1 MTIMVS
7 GHGIAGLSAAS
18 AAANAGHDVALCG
31 AAPATAPPG
40 GIQLAPNGW
49 QALDQLGLGD
59 AAMQCATQLDH
70 IIVRDLASGA
80 TLTRLPLTH
89 QYASISR
96 ADMLRLLQDAV
107 AARTSITLH
116 AGLINQ
122 AVSQDDGVALV
133 CDDGRSMQAT
143 ALIAADGM
151 NGFGRRF
158 VTSATPGADY
168 HAAQAD
174 MRAALPGDMR
184 VTMRADIDAADLP
197 AAFAQPASNL
207 WLGQGAHL
215 VHYPIAGGRRINFA
229 VTLSA
234 RKAAGNW
241 QARIFRADPLL
252 KQLAS
257 SQFQWTKTLLPPA
270 GSPVCW
276 RRGRVALAG
285 DAAHIMPPHLAQG
298 AGQALQDAASLQY
311 ALCYSSD
318 IDDALAIY
326 ARNRTMAVSAVVRK
340 ADISGKVMAFGGARG
355 RLRNMLISVAGPGFL
370 QNWLADVWAGD
381 PHLARSSAKPAS

>member
-7 GHGIAGLSAAS
+7 GHGIAGLSAAL

-31 AAPATAPPG
+31 AAPATAPAG

-59 AAMQCATQLDH
+59 AAMQCATRLDH

-116 AGLINQ
+116 ARLINQ
-122 AVSQDDGVALV
+122 AVTQDDGVALV

-151 NGFGRRF
+151 NGFGRRS
-158 VTSATPGADY
+158 VTGATPGADY
-168 HAAQAD
+168 HAAQAVR
-174 MRAALPGDMR
+174 RAGMPDDMR

-234 RKAAGNW
+234 RQAAGNW
-241 QARIFRADPLL
+241 QARIFRADPMLEE
-252 KQLAS
+252 LAS
-257 SQFQWTKTLLPPA
+257 SQFQWTKTSLPPA

-311 ALCYSSD
+311 ALCHSSD

-355 RLRNMLISVAGPGFL
+355 RLRNMLISVAGPRFL
-370 QNWLADVWAGD
+370 QSWLADVWAGD
-381 PHLARSSAKPAS
+381 PHLARSSAKPTC

>member
-7 GHGIAGLSAAS
+7 GHGIAGLSAAL

-31 AAPATAPPG
+31 AAPATAPAG

-59 AAMQCATQLDH
+59 AAMQCATRLDH

-116 AGLINQ
+116 ARLIDQ
-122 AVSQDDGVALV
+122 AVTQDDGVALV
-133 CDDGRSMQAT
+133 CDDGHSMQAT

-158 VTSATPGADY
+158 VTGATPGADY
-168 HAAQAD
+168 QSA
-174 MRAALPGDMR
+174 RGDMR

-197 AAFAQPASNL
+197 AAFAQPSSNL

-234 RKAAGNW
+234 RQAAGNW

-252 KQLAS
+252 EQLAS
-257 SQFQWTKTLLPPA
+257 SQFQWTKTPLPPA

-311 ALCYSSD
+311 ALCHSSD
-318 IDDALAIY
+318 IDNALAIY

-355 RLRNMLISVAGPGFL
+355 RLRNMLISVAGPWFL
-370 QNWLADVWAGD
+370 QSWLADVWAGD

>member
-7 GHGIAGLSAAS
+7 GHGIAGLSAAL

-31 AAPATAPPG
+31 AAPATAPAG

-59 AAMQCATQLDH
+59 AAMQCATRLDH

-116 AGLINQ
+116 ARLIDQ
-122 AVSQDDGVALV
+122 AVTQDDGVALV
-133 CDDGRSMQAT
+133 CDDGHSMQAT

-158 VTSATPGADY
+158 VTGATPGADY
-168 HAAQAD
+168 QSA
-174 MRAALPGDMR
+174 RGDMR

-234 RKAAGNW
+234 RQAAGNW

-252 KQLAS
+252 EQLAS
-257 SQFQWTKTLLPPA
+257 SQFQWTKTPLPPA

-311 ALCYSSD
+311 ALCHSSD
-318 IDDALAIY
+318 IDNALAIY

-370 QNWLADVWAGD
+370 QSWLADVWAGD

>member
-7 GHGIAGLSAAS
+7 GHGIAGLSAAL

-59 AAMQCATQLDH
+59 TAMQCATRLDH

-116 AGLINQ
+116 ARLINQ
-122 AVSQDDGVALV
+122 AVTQDDGVALV

-158 VTSATPGADY
+158 VTGATPGADY

-174 MRAALPGDMR
+174 MRAGMR
-184 VTMRADIDAADLP
+184 VIMRADIDAADLP
-197 AAFAQPASNL
+197 AAFTQPASNL

-234 RKAAGNW
+234 RQAAGNW

-252 KQLAS
+252 EQLAS
-257 SQFQWTKTLLPPA
+257 SQFQWTKTPLPPS

-311 ALCYSSD
+311 ALCHSSD
-318 IDDALAIY
+318 IDNALAIY

-370 QNWLADVWAGD
+370 QSWLADVWAGD

>member
-7 GHGIAGLSAAS
+7 GNGIAGLSAAL
-18 AAANAGHDVALCG
+18 AAANAGHNVALCG

-59 AAMQCATQLDH
+59 AAMQCATRLGH
-70 IIVRDLASGA
+70 IIVRDLNSGA

-89 QYASISR
+89 QYTSISR
-96 ADMLRLLQDAV
+96 ADMMSLLQDAV
-107 AARTSITLH
+107 AARASITLH
-116 AGLINQ
+116 ARLINQ
-122 AVSQDDGVALV
+122 AVTQNNGVALV

-151 NGFGRRF
+151 NSFGRRF
-158 VTSATPGADY
+158 VTGATSGADY
-168 HAAQAD
+168 HAAQ
-174 MRAALPGDMR
+174 GDMR
-184 VTMRADIDAADLP
+184 VTMRADIDAGDLP

-234 RKAAGNW
+234 RQAAGNW
-241 QARIFRADPLL
+241 QARIFRADPMLE
-252 KQLAS
+252 QLAS
-257 SQFQWTKTLLPPA
+257 SQFQWTKTPLPPA
-270 GSPVCW
+270 GSPLCW

-311 ALCYSSD
+311 ALCHSSD

-355 RLRNMLISVAGPGFL
+355 RLRNMLISVGGPRFL
-370 QNWLADVWAGD
+370 QSWLADVWAGD
-381 PHLARSSAKPAS
+381 PHLARSSAKSAS

>member
-7 GHGIAGLSAAS
+7 GHGIAGLSAAL

-59 AAMQCATQLDH
+59 AAMQCATRLNH
-70 IIVRDLASGA
+70 IIARDLASGA
-80 TLTRLPLTH
+80 TLTRLPLTY

-96 ADMLRLLQDAV
+96 ADMFRLLQDAV

-116 AGLINQ
+116 ARLINQ
-122 AVSQDDGVALV
+122 AVTQDDGVALV

-158 VTSATPGADY
+158 VTGATPGADY

-174 MRAALPGDMR
+174 MRAGMPGDMR
-184 VTMRADIDAADLP
+184 VIMRADIDAADLP

-234 RKAAGNW
+234 RQAAGNW

-252 KQLAS
+252 EQLAS
-257 SQFQWTKTLLPPA
+257 SQFQWTKTPLPPS

-311 ALCYSSD
+311 ALCHSSD
-318 IDDALAIY
+318 IDNALAIY

-370 QNWLADVWAGD
+370 QSWLADVWAGD

>member
-7 GHGIAGLSAAS
+7 GHGIAGLSAAL

-31 AAPATAPPG
+31 AATATAPAG

-59 AAMQCATQLDH
+59 AAMQCATRLDH

-107 AARTSITLH
+107 AARASITLH
-116 AGLINQ
+116 ARLINQ
-122 AVSQDDGVALV
+122 AVTQDDGVALV

-158 VTSATPGADY
+158 VTGATPGADY
-168 HAAQAD
+168 QFARGD
-174 MRAALPGDMR
+174 MRAGMRGDMR
-184 VTMRADIDAADLP
+184 VTMRADIDADDLP

-234 RKAAGNW
+234 RQAAGNW
-241 QARIFRADPLL
+241 QARIFRADPMLE
-252 KQLAS
+252 QLAS
-257 SQFQWTKTLLPPA
+257 SQFQWTKTSLPPA

-298 AGQALQDAASLQY
+298 AGQALQDAASLQR
-311 ALCYSSD
+311 ALTAASD
-318 IDDALAIY
+318 IDNALAIY

-370 QNWLADVWAGD
+370 QSWLADVWAGD

>member
-7 GHGIAGLSAAS
+7 GNGIAGLSAAL
-18 AAANAGHDVALCG
+18 AAANACHDVALCG
-31 AAPATAPPG
+31 VAPAKTPPG

-89 QYASISR
+89 DYASISR
-96 ADMLRLLQDAV
+96 ADMLHLLQDAV
-107 AARTSITLH
+107 AARTIITLH
-116 AGLINQ
+116 ATLINQ
-122 AVSQDDGVALV
+122 AVTQDDGVALI

-143 ALIAADGM
+143 ALIAADGV

-158 VTSATPGADY
+158 VTGATIGADY
-168 HAAQAD
+168 HSSQAD
-174 MRAALPGDMR
+174 MRAGMQGDMR
-184 VTMRADIDAADLP
+184 VTMRADIDAGDLP

-234 RKAAGNW
+234 RQAAGNW
-241 QARIFRADPLL
+241 QARIFRADPMLE
-252 KQLAS
+252 QLAS
-257 SQFQWTKTLLPPA
+257 SQFQWTKTTLPPA
-270 GSPVCW
+270 GSPLCW

-311 ALCYSSD
+311 ALCHSSD

-355 RLRNMLISVAGPGFL
+355 RLRNMLISVAGPAFL
-370 QNWLADVWAGD
+370 QSWLADVWAGD

>member
-1 MTIMVS
+1 
-7 GHGIAGLSAAS
+7 
-18 AAANAGHDVALCG
+18 
-31 AAPATAPPG
+31 
-40 GIQLAPNGW
+40 
-49 QALDQLGLGD
+49 
-59 AAMQCATQLDH
+59 
-70 IIVRDLASGA
+70 VRDLASGA
-80 TLTRLPLTH
+80 TLTRLPLTR

-96 ADMLRLLQDAV
+96 ADMLRLLQGAV
-107 AARTSITLH
+107 AARTSIRLH
-116 AGLINQ
+116 TKLINQ
-122 AVSQDDGVALV
+122 AVTQDDGVALV
-133 CDDGRSMQAT
+133 CDDGHSMQAT

-158 VTSATPGADY
+158 VTGATPGADC

-174 MRAALPGDMR
+174 MRGGMPGDMR
-184 VTMRADIDAADLP
+184 VTMRADIDAGDLP

-234 RKAAGNW
+234 RQAAGNW
-241 QARIFRADPLL
+241 QARIFRADPMLE
-252 KQLAS
+252 QLAS
-257 SQFQWTKTLLPPA
+257 SQFHWTKTPLSPA
-270 GSPVCW
+270 GSPLCW

-311 ALCYSSD
+311 ALYHSND
-318 IDDALAIY
+318 IDESLAIY
-326 ARNRTMAVSAVVRK
+326 ARNRTKAVSAVVRK

-370 QNWLADVWAGD
+370 QSWLADVWAGD

>member
-7 GHGIAGLSAAS
+7 GHGIAGLSAAL

-59 AAMQCATQLDH
+59 AAMQCATRLNH
-70 IIVRDLASGA
+70 IIARDLASGA
-80 TLTRLPLTH
+80 TLTRLPLTY

-116 AGLINQ
+116 ARLINQ
-122 AVSQDDGVALV
+122 AVTQDDGVALV

-158 VTSATPGADY
+158 VTGATPGADY
-168 HAAQAD
+168 QSARGD
-174 MRAALPGDMR
+174 MRASMRGDMR

-234 RKAAGNW
+234 RQAAGNW

-252 KQLAS
+252 EQLAS
-257 SQFQWTKTLLPPA
+257 SQFQWTKTPLPPS

-311 ALCYSSD
+311 ALCHSSD
-318 IDDALAIY
+318 IDNALAIY

-370 QNWLADVWAGD
+370 QSWLADVWAGD

>member
-7 GHGIAGLSAAS
+7 GNGIAGLSAAL

-59 AAMQCATQLDH
+59 AAMQYATRLDH

-107 AARTSITLH
+107 AARTCITLH
-116 AGLINQ
+116 ARLINQ
-122 AVSQDDGVALV
+122 AVTQDDGVALV

-158 VTSATPGADY
+158 VTGATPGADY
-168 HAAQAD
+168 QSARGD
-174 MRAALPGDMR
+174 MRAGMRGDMR
-184 VTMRADIDAADLP
+184 VTMRADIDADDLP

-234 RKAAGNW
+234 RQAAGNW
-241 QARIFRADPLL
+241 QARIFRADPMLE
-252 KQLAS
+252 QLAS
-257 SQFQWTKTLLPPA
+257 SQFQWTKTSLPPA

-311 ALCYSSD
+311 ALCHSSD
-318 IDDALAIY
+318 IDNALAIY

-370 QNWLADVWAGD
+370 QSWLADVWAGD

>member
-7 GHGIAGLSAAS
+7 GHGIAGLSAAL

-31 AAPATAPPG
+31 VAPATAPAG

-59 AAMQCATQLDH
+59 AAMQCATRLNH
-70 IIVRDLASGA
+70 IIARDLASGA
-80 TLTRLPLTH
+80 TLTRLPLTY
-89 QYASISR
+89 QYAGISR

-107 AARTSITLH
+107 ALRTSITLH
-116 AGLINQ
+116 ARLINQ
-122 AVSQDDGVALV
+122 AVTRDDGVALV

-158 VTSATPGADY
+158 VTGATPGADY
-168 HAAQAD
+168 QSA
-174 MRAALPGDMR
+174 RGDMR
-184 VTMRADIDAADLP
+184 VTMRADIDADDLP

-234 RKAAGNW
+234 RQAAGNW
-241 QARIFRADPLL
+241 QARIFRADPMLE
-252 KQLAS
+252 QLAS
-257 SQFQWTKTLLPPA
+257 SQFQWTKTSLPPA

-311 ALCYSSD
+311 ALCHSSD
-318 IDDALAIY
+318 IDNALAIY

-370 QNWLADVWAGD
+370 QSWLADVWAGD

>member
-7 GHGIAGLSAAS
+7 GHGIAGLSAAL

-59 AAMQCATQLDH
+59 AAMQCATRLNH
-70 IIVRDLASGA
+70 IIARDLASGA
-80 TLTRLPLTH
+80 TLTRLPLTY

-96 ADMLRLLQDAV
+96 ADMFRLLQDAV

-116 AGLINQ
+116 ARLINQ
-122 AVSQDDGVALV
+122 AVTQDDGVALV

-158 VTSATPGADY
+158 VTGATPGADY

-174 MRAALPGDMR
+174 MRAGMPGDMR
-184 VTMRADIDAADLP
+184 VIMRADIDAADLP

-234 RKAAGNW
+234 RQAAGNW
-241 QARIFRADPLL
+241 QARIFRADPMLE
-252 KQLAS
+252 QLAS
-257 SQFQWTKTLLPPA
+257 SQFQWTKTPLPPS

-311 ALCYSSD
+311 ALCQSSD
-318 IDDALAIY
+318 IDNALAIY

-370 QNWLADVWAGD
+370 QSWLADVWAGD

>member
-7 GHGIAGLSAAS
+7 GHGIAGLSAAL

-59 AAMQCATQLDH
+59 AAMQCATRLNH
-70 IIVRDLASGA
+70 IIARDLASGA
-80 TLTRLPLTH
+80 TLTRLPLTY

-96 ADMLRLLQDAV
+96 ADMFRLLQDAV

-116 AGLINQ
+116 ARLINQ
-122 AVSQDDGVALV
+122 AVTQDDGVALV

-158 VTSATPGADY
+158 VTGATPGADY

-174 MRAALPGDMR
+174 MRAGMPGDMR
-184 VTMRADIDAADLP
+184 VIMRADIDAADLP
-197 AAFAQPASNL
+197 AAFTQPASNL

-252 KQLAS
+252 EQLAS
-257 SQFQWTKTLLPPA
+257 SQFQWTKTPLPPS

-311 ALCYSSD
+311 ALCHSSD
-318 IDDALAIY
+318 IDNALAIY

-370 QNWLADVWAGD
+370 QSWLADVWAGD

>member
-7 GHGIAGLSAAS
+7 GHGIAGLSAAL

-116 AGLINQ
+116 ARLINQ
-122 AVSQDDGVALV
+122 AVTQDDGVALV

-158 VTSATPGADY
+158 VTGATPGADY

-174 MRAALPGDMR
+174 MRAGMR
-184 VTMRADIDAADLP
+184 VIMRADIDAADLP
-197 AAFAQPASNL
+197 AAFTQPASNL

-234 RKAAGNW
+234 RQAAGNW

-252 KQLAS
+252 EQLAS
-257 SQFQWTKTLLPPA
+257 SQFQWTKTPLPPA

-311 ALCYSSD
+311 ALCHSSD
-318 IDDALAIY
+318 IDNALAIY

-370 QNWLADVWAGD
+370 QSWLADVWAGD
-381 PHLARSSAKPAS
+381 PHLTRS

>member
-7 GHGIAGLSAAS
+7 GHGIAGLSAVL

-31 AAPATAPPG
+31 AAPATAPAG

-59 AAMQCATQLDH
+59 AAMQCATRLDH

-107 AARTSITLH
+107 AARASITLH
-116 AGLINQ
+116 ARLINQ
-122 AVSQDDGVALV
+122 AVTQDDGVALV

-168 HAAQAD
+168 QSARGD
-174 MRAALPGDMR
+174 MRAGMR
-184 VTMRADIDAADLP
+184 VTMRADIDADDLP

-234 RKAAGNW
+234 RQAAGNW

-252 KQLAS
+252 EQLAS
-257 SQFQWTKTLLPPA
+257 SQFQWTKTPLPPA

-311 ALCYSSD
+311 ALCHSSD
-318 IDDALAIY
+318 IDNALAIY

-370 QNWLADVWAGD
+370 QSWLADVWAGD

>member
-7 GHGIAGLSAAS
+7 GHGIAGLSAAL

-59 AAMQCATQLDH
+59 AAMQSATRLDH

-107 AARTSITLH
+107 AARASITLH
-116 AGLINQ
+116 ARLINQ
-122 AVSQDDGVALV
+122 AVTQDDGVTLV

-158 VTSATPGADY
+158 VTGATPGVDY
-168 HAAQAD
+168 QSA
-174 MRAALPGDMR
+174 RGDMR
-184 VTMRADIDAADLP
+184 VTMRADIDADDLP

-234 RKAAGNW
+234 RQAAGKW

-252 KQLAS
+252 EQLAS
-257 SQFQWTKTLLPPA
+257 SQFQWTKTPLPPA
-270 GSPVCW
+270 GSPLCW

-298 AGQALQDAASLQY
+298 AGQALQDAASLQH
-311 ALCYSSD
+311 ALCHSSD
-318 IDDALAIY
+318 IDNALAIY

-355 RLRNMLISVAGPGFL
+355 RLRNMLISLAGPGFL
-370 QNWLADVWAGD
+370 QSWLADVWAGD

>member
-7 GHGIAGLSAAS
+7 GHGIAGLSAAL
-18 AAANAGHDVALCG
+18 AAADADYDVALCG
-31 AAPATAPPG
+31 IAPATAPAG

-59 AAMQCATQLDH
+59 AAMQCATSLDH

-89 QYASISR
+89 HYASISR
-96 ADMLRLLQDAV
+96 ADMLHLLQDAID
-107 AARTSITLH
+107 ARASIRLH
-116 AGLINQ
+116 ATLINQ
-122 AVSQDDGVALV
+122 AVTRDDGVTLV

-143 ALIAADGM
+143 ALIAADGV
-151 NGFGRRF
+151 NGFGRRL
-158 VTSATPGADY
+158 VTGATTGADY
-168 HAAQAD
+168 HSARSGMWAGMQGE
-174 MRAALPGDMR
+174 LR
-184 VTMRADIDAADLP
+184 VTMRADIDAGDLP

-207 WLGQGAHL
+207 WLGQGVHL
-215 VHYPIAGGRRINFA
+215 VHYPIASGRRINFA

-234 RKAAGNW
+234 SQAASNW
-241 QARIFRADPLL
+241 QAQIFCADPMLE
-252 KQLAS
+252 QLAS
-257 SQFQWTKTLLPPA
+257 SQFHWTKTPLPPA
-270 GSPVCW
+270 GSLLCW

-285 DAAHIMPPHLAQG
+285 DAAHTMPPHLAQG

-311 ALCYSSD
+311 ALCHSSN

-340 ADISGKVMAFGGARG
+340 ANISGKVMAFGGARG
-355 RLRNMLISVAGPGFL
+355 RLRNMLISAAGPGFL
-370 QNWLADVWAGD
+370 QSWLADVWAGD
-381 PHLARSSAKPAS
+381 PHISKSSAKAAS

>member
-7 GHGIAGLSAAS
+7 GHGIAGLSAAL

-59 AAMQCATQLDH
+59 AAMQCATRLNH
-70 IIVRDLASGA
+70 IIARDLASGA
-80 TLTRLPLTH
+80 TLTRLPLTY

-96 ADMLRLLQDAV
+96 ADMFRLLQDAV

-116 AGLINQ
+116 ARLINQ
-122 AVSQDDGVALV
+122 AVTQDDGVALV

-158 VTSATPGADY
+158 VTGATPGADY

-174 MRAALPGDMR
+174 MRAGMR
-184 VTMRADIDAADLP
+184 VIMRADIDAADLP
-197 AAFAQPASNL
+197 AAFTQPASNL

-234 RKAAGNW
+234 RQAAGNW

-252 KQLAS
+252 EQLAS
-257 SQFQWTKTLLPPA
+257 SQFQWTKTPLPPS

-311 ALCYSSD
+311 ALCHSSN
-318 IDDALAIY
+318 INNALAIY

-370 QNWLADVWAGD
+370 QSWLADVWAGD

>member
-7 GHGIAGLSAAS
+7 GHGIAGLSAAL

-31 AAPATAPPG
+31 AAPATAPAG

-59 AAMQCATQLDH
+59 AAMQCATRLDH

-107 AARTSITLH
+107 AARASITLH
-116 AGLINQ
+116 ARLINQ
-122 AVSQDDGVALV
+122 AVTQDDGVALV

-158 VTSATPGADY
+158 VTGATPGADY
-168 HAAQAD
+168 QSA
-174 MRAALPGDMR
+174 RGDMR

-234 RKAAGNW
+234 RQAAGNW
-241 QARIFRADPLL
+241 QARIFRADPMLE
-252 KQLAS
+252 QLAS
-257 SQFQWTKTLLPPA
+257 SQFQWTKTSLPPA

-311 ALCYSSD
+311 ALCHSSD
-318 IDDALAIY
+318 IDNALAIY

-370 QNWLADVWAGD
+370 QSWLADVWAGD

>member
-7 GHGIAGLSAAS
+7 GHGIAGLSAAL

-59 AAMQCATQLDH
+59 AAMQCATRLNH
-70 IIVRDLASGA
+70 IIARDLASGA
-80 TLTRLPLTH
+80 TLTRLPLTY

-96 ADMLRLLQDAV
+96 ADMFRLLQDAV

-116 AGLINQ
+116 ARLINQ
-122 AVSQDDGVALV
+122 AVTQDDGVALV

-158 VTSATPGADY
+158 VTGATPGADY

-174 MRAALPGDMR
+174 MRAGMPGDMR

-234 RKAAGNW
+234 RQAAGNW
-241 QARIFRADPLL
+241 QARIFRADPMLE
-252 KQLAS
+252 QLAS
-257 SQFQWTKTLLPPA
+257 SQFQWTKTSLPPA

-311 ALCYSSD
+311 ALCHSSD
-318 IDDALAIY
+318 IDNALAIY

-370 QNWLADVWAGD
+370 QSWLADVWAGD

>member
-7 GHGIAGLSAAS
+7 GHGIAGLSAAL

-31 AAPATAPPG
+31 AAPATAPAG

-59 AAMQCATQLDH
+59 AAMQCATRLDH

-107 AARTSITLH
+107 AARASITLH
-116 AGLINQ
+116 ARLINQ
-122 AVSQDDGVALV
+122 AVTQDDGVALV

-158 VTSATPGADY
+158 VTGATPGADY
-168 HAAQAD
+168 QSARGD
-174 MRAALPGDMR
+174 MRAGMRGDMR
-184 VTMRADIDAADLP
+184 VTMRADIDADDLP

-234 RKAAGNW
+234 RQAAGNW

-252 KQLAS
+252 EQLAS
-257 SQFQWTKTLLPPA
+257 SQFQWKKTLLPPA

-311 ALCYSSD
+311 ALCHSSD

-326 ARNRTMAVSAVVRK
+326 ARNRTMAVSAVVRN

-355 RLRNMLISVAGPGFL
+355 RLRNMLISVGGSRFL
-370 QNWLADVWAGD
+370 QSWLADVWAGD
-381 PHLARSSAKPAS
+381 PHLARSSAKSAS

>member
-7 GHGIAGLSAAS
+7 GHGIAGLSAAL

-59 AAMQCATQLDH
+59 AAMQCATRLNH
-70 IIVRDLASGA
+70 IIARDLASGA
-80 TLTRLPLTH
+80 TLTRLPLTY

-96 ADMLRLLQDAV
+96 ADMFRLLQDAV

-116 AGLINQ
+116 ARLINQ
-122 AVSQDDGVALV
+122 AVTRDDGVALV

-158 VTSATPGADY
+158 VTGATPGADY

-174 MRAALPGDMR
+174 MWAGMR
-184 VTMRADIDAADLP
+184 VIMRADIDAADLP
-197 AAFAQPASNL
+197 AAFTQPASNL

-234 RKAAGNW
+234 RQAAGNW

-252 KQLAS
+252 EQLAS
-257 SQFQWTKTLLPPA
+257 SQFQWTKTPLPPS

-311 ALCYSSD
+311 ALCHSSD
-318 IDDALAIY
+318 IDNALAIY

-370 QNWLADVWAGD
+370 QSWLADVWAGD

>member
-7 GHGIAGLSAAS
+7 GHGIAGLSTAL
-18 AAANAGHDVALCG
+18 AAADAGYDVALCG

-59 AAMQCATQLDH
+59 AAMQSATRLDH

-107 AARTSITLH
+107 AVRTSITLH
-116 AGLINQ
+116 ARLINQ
-122 AVSQDDGVALV
+122 AVTQDDGVALV

-158 VTSATPGADY
+158 VTGATPGADY

-174 MRAALPGDMR
+174 MRAGMPGDMR

-234 RKAAGNW
+234 RQAAGNW
-241 QARIFRADPLL
+241 QARIFRANPLL
-252 KQLAS
+252 EQLAS
-257 SQFQWTKTLLPPA
+257 SQFQWTKTPLPPS

-311 ALCYSSD
+311 ALCHSSD
-318 IDDALAIY
+318 IDNALAIY

-370 QNWLADVWAGD
+370 QSWLADVWAGD

>member
-59 AAMQCATQLDH
+59 AAMQCATRLNH
-70 IIVRDLASGA
+70 IIARDLASGA

-116 AGLINQ
+116 ARLINQ
-122 AVSQDDGVALV
+122 AVTQDDGVALV
-133 CDDGRSMQAT
+133 CDDGRSMRAT

-158 VTSATPGADY
+158 VTGATPGADY

-174 MRAALPGDMR
+174 MRAGMR
-184 VTMRADIDAADLP
+184 VIMRADIDAADLP
-197 AAFAQPASNL
+197 AAFTQPASNL

-241 QARIFRADPLL
+241 QARIFRANPLL
-252 KQLAS
+252 EQLAS
-257 SQFQWTKTLLPPA
+257 SQFQWTKTPLPPS

-311 ALCYSSD
+311 ALCHSSD
-318 IDDALAIY
+318 IDNALAIY

-370 QNWLADVWAGD
+370 QSWLADVWAGD

>member
-7 GHGIAGLSAAS
+7 GNGIAGLSAAL

-31 AAPATAPPG
+31 AAPATAPAG

-59 AAMQCATQLDH
+59 AAMQCATRLDH

-107 AARTSITLH
+107 AARASITLH
-116 AGLINQ
+116 ARLINQ
-122 AVSQDDGVALV
+122 AVTQDDGVALV

-158 VTSATPGADY
+158 VTGATPGADY

-174 MRAALPGDMR
+174 MRAGMPGDMR

-234 RKAAGNW
+234 RQAAGNW

-252 KQLAS
+252 EQLAS
-257 SQFQWTKTLLPPA
+257 SQFQWTKTPLPPA

-298 AGQALQDAASLQY
+298 AGQALQDAANLQY
-311 ALCYSSD
+311 ALCHSSD
-318 IDDALAIY
+318 IDNALAIY

-370 QNWLADVWAGD
+370 QSWLADVWAGD
-381 PHLARSSAKPAS
+381 PYLARSSAKPAS

>member
-7 GHGIAGLSAAS
+7 GNGIAGLSAAL

-31 AAPATAPPG
+31 VAPAKTPPG

-49 QALDQLGLGD
+49 QALDQLGLSD
-59 AAMQCATQLDH
+59 AAMKCATRLDH

-89 QYASISR
+89 DYASISR
-96 ADMLRLLQDAV
+96 ADMLHLLQDAV

-116 AGLINQ
+116 ATLINQ
-122 AVSQDDGVALV
+122 AVTQDNGVALI

-143 ALIAADGM
+143 ALIAADGV
-151 NGFGRRF
+151 NGFGQRF
-158 VTSATPGADY
+158 VTGAKIGTDY
-168 HAAQAD
+168 DSGRGD
-174 MRAALPGDMR
+174 MRAGMQGDMR
-184 VTMRADIDAADLP
+184 VTMRADIDAGNLP
-197 AAFAQPASNL
+197 ATFAQPASNL
-207 WLGQGAHL
+207 WLGQGEHL

-234 RKAAGNW
+234 RQAAGNW
-241 QARIFRADPLL
+241 QARIFRADPMLE
-252 KQLAS
+252 QLAS
-257 SQFQWTKTLLPPA
+257 SQFQWTKTTLPPA
-270 GSPVCW
+270 GSPLCW

-311 ALCYSSD
+311 ALCHSSD

-355 RLRNMLISVAGPGFL
+355 RLRNMLISVAGPAFL
-370 QNWLADVWAGD
+370 QSWLADVWAGD

>member
-7 GHGIAGLSAAS
+7 GHGIAGLSAAL

-59 AAMQCATQLDH
+59 AAMQCATRLDH

-80 TLTRLPLTH
+80 TLTRLPLTY

-96 ADMLRLLQDAV
+96 ADMFRLLQDAV

-116 AGLINQ
+116 ARLINQ
-122 AVSQDDGVALV
+122 AVTQDGGVALV

-158 VTSATPGADY
+158 VTGATPGADY

-184 VTMRADIDAADLP
+184 VTMRADIDAGDLP
-197 AAFAQPASNL
+197 AAFAHPASNL

-234 RKAAGNW
+234 RQAAGNW
-241 QARIFRADPLL
+241 QARIFRADPMLE
-252 KQLAS
+252 QLAS
-257 SQFQWTKTLLPPA
+257 SQFQWTKTPLPPA

-311 ALCYSSD
+311 ALCHSSD
-318 IDDALAIY
+318 IDNALAIY

>member
-7 GHGIAGLSAAS
+7 GHGIAGLSAAL

-59 AAMQCATQLDH
+59 AAMQCATRLNH
-70 IIVRDLASGA
+70 IIARDLASGA
-80 TLTRLPLTH
+80 TLTRLPLTY

-96 ADMLRLLQDAV
+96 ADMFRLLQDAV

-116 AGLINQ
+116 ARLINQ
-122 AVSQDDGVALV
+122 AVTQDDGVALV

-158 VTSATPGADY
+158 VTGATPGADY

-174 MRAALPGDMR
+174 MRAGMR
-184 VTMRADIDAADLP
+184 VIMRADIDAADLP
-197 AAFAQPASNL
+197 AAFTQPASNL

-234 RKAAGNW
+234 RQAAGNW

-252 KQLAS
+252 EQLAS
-257 SQFQWTKTLLPPA
+257 SQFQWTKTPLPPS

-311 ALCYSSD
+311 ALCHSSD
-318 IDDALAIY
+318 IDNALAIY

-370 QNWLADVWAGD
+370 QSWLADVWAGD

>member
-7 GHGIAGLSAAS
+7 GHGIAGLSAAL

-59 AAMQCATQLDH
+59 AAMQCATRLDH

-107 AARTSITLH
+107 AARASITLH
-116 AGLINQ
+116 ARLINQ
-122 AVSQDDGVALV
+122 AVTQDDGVALV

-158 VTSATPGADY
+158 VTGATPGADY

-174 MRAALPGDMR
+174 MRAGMPGDMR

-234 RKAAGNW
+234 RQAAGNW
-241 QARIFRADPLL
+241 QARIFRADPMLE
-252 KQLAS
+252 QLAS
-257 SQFQWTKTLLPPA
+257 SQFQWTKTSLPPA

-311 ALCYSSD
+311 ALCHSSD
-318 IDDALAIY
+318 IDNALAIY

-370 QNWLADVWAGD
+370 QSWLADVWAGD
-381 PHLARSSAKPAS
+381 PYLARSSAKPAS

>member
-7 GHGIAGLSAAS
+7 GHGIAGLSAAL

-31 AAPATAPPG
+31 AAPATAPAG

-59 AAMQCATQLDH
+59 AAMQCATRLNH
-70 IIVRDLASGA
+70 IIARDLASGA
-80 TLTRLPLTH
+80 TLTRLPLTY

-96 ADMLRLLQDAV
+96 ADMFRLLQDAV

-116 AGLINQ
+116 ARLINQ
-122 AVSQDDGVALV
+122 AVTQDDGVALV

-158 VTSATPGADY
+158 VTGATPGADY

-174 MRAALPGDMR
+174 MRAGMR
-184 VTMRADIDAADLP
+184 VIMRADIDAADLP
-197 AAFAQPASNL
+197 AAFTQPASNL

-234 RKAAGNW
+234 RQAAGNW
-241 QARIFRADPLL
+241 QARIFRADPMLE
-252 KQLAS
+252 QLAS
-257 SQFQWTKTLLPPA
+257 SQFQWTKTSLPPA

-311 ALCYSSD
+311 ALCHSSD
-318 IDDALAIY
+318 IDNALAIY

-370 QNWLADVWAGD
+370 QSWLADVWAGD

>member
-7 GHGIAGLSAAS
+7 GHGIAGLSAAL

-59 AAMQCATQLDH
+59 AAMQCATRLDH

-116 AGLINQ
+116 ARLINQ
-122 AVSQDDGVALV
+122 AVTQDDGVALV

-158 VTSATPGADY
+158 VTSATPGADF
-168 HAAQAD
+168 HAAQAN
-174 MRAALPGDMR
+174 MRAGMLGDMR

-234 RKAAGNW
+234 RQAAGNW

-252 KQLAS
+252 EQLAS
-257 SQFQWTKTLLPPA
+257 SQFQWTKTPLPPS

-298 AGQALQDAASLQY
+298 AGQALQDAASLQH
-311 ALCYSSD
+311 ALCHSSD
-318 IDDALAIY
+318 IDNALAIY

-370 QNWLADVWAGD
+370 QSWLADVWAGD

>member
-7 GHGIAGLSAAS
+7 GNGIAGLSAAL

-31 AAPATAPPG
+31 VAPAKTPPG

-49 QALDQLGLGD
+49 QALDQLGLSD
-59 AAMQCATQLDH
+59 AAMKCATRLDH

-89 QYASISR
+89 DYASISR
-96 ADMLRLLQDAV
+96 ADMLHLLQDAV

-116 AGLINQ
+116 ATLINQ
-122 AVSQDDGVALV
+122 AVTQDNGVALI

-143 ALIAADGM
+143 ALIAADGV

-158 VTSATPGADY
+158 VTGATIGADY
-168 HAAQAD
+168 HSGQAD
-174 MRAALPGDMR
+174 MRAGMQGDMR
-184 VTMRADIDAADLP
+184 VTMRADIDAGDLP

-234 RKAAGNW
+234 RQAAGNW
-241 QARIFRADPLL
+241 QARIFRADPMLE
-252 KQLAS
+252 QLAS
-257 SQFQWTKTLLPPA
+257 SQFQWTKTTLPPA
-270 GSPVCW
+270 GSPLCW

-311 ALCYSSD
+311 ALCHSSD

-355 RLRNMLISVAGPGFL
+355 RLRNMLISVAGPAFL
-370 QNWLADVWAGD
+370 QSWLADVWAGD

>member
-1 MTIMVS
+1 MTIIVS
-7 GHGIAGLSAAS
+7 GNGIAGLSAAL

-31 AAPATAPPG
+31 AAPATAPAG

-59 AAMQCATQLDH
+59 AAMQCATRLDH

-96 ADMLRLLQDAV
+96 ADMMRLLQDAV
-107 AARTSITLH
+107 AARASITLH
-116 AGLINQ
+116 ARLINQ
-122 AVSQDDGVALV
+122 AVTQNNGVALV

-158 VTSATPGADY
+158 VTGVTPGADY
-168 HAAQAD
+168 HAAQAN
-174 MRAALPGDMR
+174 MRAGMRGDMR
-184 VTMRADIDAADLP
+184 VTMRADIDAGDLP

-207 WLGQGAHL
+207 WLGQGLHL

-234 RKAAGNW
+234 RQAAGNW
-241 QARIFRADPLL
+241 QARIFRADPMLEE
-252 KQLAS
+252 LAS
-257 SQFQWTKTLLPPA
+257 SQFQWTKTSLPPA

-311 ALCYSSD
+311 ALCHSSD
-318 IDDALAIY
+318 IDNALAIY

-370 QNWLADVWAGD
+370 QSWLADVWAGD